1 MRIRIVMLFLLLGG
15 WAQAQYGKLPSFEFG
30 EISSRQFAG
39 QVLILQFWCSESSAC
54 TSDIGSYGALLDRHR
69 EKGLAMLAFSFD
81 KDRAAY
87 EAWLAE
93 RSLPY
98 PSVYARVGPAFEFA
112 RRITQQVGPIEGIP
126 TTLLV
131 DRDGSIVSRHDGRL
145 NSTFKA
151 QIEALLEKD

>member
-1 MRIRIVMLFLLLGG
+1 MRLRIFFLLLLVTGL
-15 WAQAQYGKLPSFEFG
+15 AQAQYGKLPSFDFDG
-30 EISSRQFAG
+30 VRSSQFSG
-39 QVLILQFWCSESSAC
+39 KVLLLQFWCCESSAC
-54 TSDIGSYGALLDRHR
+54 TSDIGAYGALLDRHR
-69 EKGLAMLAFSFD
+69 ERGLAMVAFSFD
-81 KDRAAY
+81 KDRQAY

-93 RSLPY
+93 RTLPY
-98 PSVYARVGPAFEFA
+98 PSIYAREGPPFEFA
-112 RRITQQVGPIEGIP
+112 RRITQQVGDIEGVP